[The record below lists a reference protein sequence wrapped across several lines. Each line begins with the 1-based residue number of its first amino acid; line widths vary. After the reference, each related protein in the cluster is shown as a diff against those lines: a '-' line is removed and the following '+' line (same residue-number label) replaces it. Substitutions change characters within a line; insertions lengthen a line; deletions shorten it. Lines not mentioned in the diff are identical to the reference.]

1 MPRLHTAL
9 ALLALAAC
17 TPTFNWREVGVE
29 STPLKAMLPCKPDKL
44 ERRLEFA
51 PGREL
56 VLHAM
61 GCEAGHATFAVLYT
75 ELPMAGELAEVL
87 LRWKSANLAA
97 SKATVRSETAFQ
109 PAGAIGLPQSV
120 QVRAEGQRADGRTV
134 QSQSAYFGRGTQA
147 FQAVIYAPRITSEM
161 SEPFFAGLRFE

>member
-1 MPRLHTAL
+1 MPRLHSAL

-29 STPLKAMLPCKPDKL
+29 ATPLKALLPCKPDQL

-56 VLHAM
+56 VVHAL
-61 GCEAGHATFAVLYT
+61 GCETGHATFAVLYT
-75 ELPMAGELAEVL
+75 DLQQPSELGEALA
-87 LRWKSANLAA
+87 RWKSANMAA
-97 SKATVRSETAFQ
+97 SKATVRAETAFQ
-109 PAGAIGLPQSV
+109 PAGALGLPQSV
-120 QVRAEGQRADGRTV
+120 QVHAEGQRVDGSVV
-134 QSQSAYFGRGTQA
+134 QSQAAYFARGTQA
-147 FQAVIYAPRITSEM
+147 FQAVIYAQRITTEM